1 MTRSVEPEE
10 FGARVRTARTG
21 ARMNQQQLAEAAQ
34 VSQASVSRIE
44 SGRRGASLMEAD
56 KIADVLG
63 VPLEALLYGSPVRE
77 RVQVALRAEGQAYSD
92 ALEPGLDLLVI
103 DDQLDAATSDLRQ
116 QPRPTSRP
124 PNRGS
129 PAAVGQ
135 TLAGQVREALGLG
148 VGPVL
153 DVVAL
158 IEELTGVD
166 VATVRLDG
174 LAGMTVHDPDR
185 DTTFV
190 VSNSAEPAE
199 RQRFAQAHE
208 LGHLLL
214 GHGTH
219 VDRLSDLQ
227 DGNDQ
232 DEKRCNEFARN
243 LLAPREGVRSW
254 LARNR
259 PELSGT
265 VDEAALA
272 GLTRYFGVSSG
283 AMRIQLCRMSRWP
296 DALGAAST
304 RVLATRYGWLA
315 EYQARRA
322 AAERE
327 QAPRRLIERALRAC
341 AAGAAA
347 PSLVARLTKQPLAE
361 VEALISQLAL
371 PDGIENFDQS
381 VEQPAQQVR
390 FARLPT
396 ARERAAS
403 SS

>member
-1 MTRSVEPEE
+1 MKQR
-10 FGARVRTARTG
+10 
-21 ARMNQQQLAEAAQ
+21 QLAQAAE

-44 SGRRGASLMEAD
+44 SGTRGASLVEAD
-56 KIADVLG
+56 KIADALG
-63 VPLEALLYGSPVRE
+63 VSLEALLYGSPVRE
-77 RVQVALRAEGQAYSD
+77 RVRVALRAEGQAYSD
-92 ALEPGLDLLVI
+92 ALGPGLDLLVI
-103 DDQLDAATSDLRQ
+103 DDQLDAAVSGLRQ
-116 QPRPTSRP
+116 HRRPTPRP

-129 PAAVGQ
+129 PAALGQ

-158 IEELTGVD
+158 IEELTGAD

-174 LAGMTVHDPDR
+174 IAGMTVHDPHR

-199 RQRFAQAHE
+199 RRRFTQAHE

-219 VDRLSDLQ
+219 VDHVAYLQ
-227 DGNDQ
+227 DGNDG

-243 LLAPREGVRSW
+243 LLAPREGVQAW

-259 PELSGT
+259 PELSRT

-272 GLTRYFGVSSG
+272 GLTRYFSVSSG
-283 AMRIQLCRMSRWP
+283 AMRIQLCRMNKWP
-296 DALGAAST
+296 DAQVAVGT
-304 RVLATRYGWLA
+304 PVLASRYGWLA
-315 EYQARRA
+315 EYRAKQA

-341 AAGAAA
+341 TAGAAA
-347 PSLVARLTKQPLAE
+347 PSLLARLTKRPLAE
-361 VEALISQLAL
+361 VEALLSGLATS
-371 PDGIENFDQS
+371 DGVENPDQS
-381 VEQPAQQVR
+381 VEQPAPQVR

-396 ARERAAS
+396 ARERTAADR
-403 SS
+403 